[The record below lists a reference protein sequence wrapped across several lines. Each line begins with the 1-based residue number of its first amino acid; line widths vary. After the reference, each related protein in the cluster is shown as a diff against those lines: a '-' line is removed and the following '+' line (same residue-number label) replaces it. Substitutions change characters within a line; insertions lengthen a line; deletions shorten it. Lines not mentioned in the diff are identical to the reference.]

1 MPDDLADSNE
11 DESLGRLAQFYRDR
25 DPAFDARLRKATL
38 AAQLVDLRR
47 EAKLTQSRLAEL
59 MGVPQSTV
67 ARLESGLTDPRWS
80 TVDGYLQAVGAS
92 VTMTTEALA
101 PKSAGTGAAATERL
115 PRSATGPRE
124 RPFHRRPV
132 GQSLLHALRRD
143 AQRVSQL
150 LGEAQTSKRSRPPQ
164 LQLVPVRGRRREV
177 LVYGADGTA
186 RVDQGRVEVTLGS
199 DVAGR
204 GVVLIGD
211 EVERSVVLCVD
222 QGVARA
228 EFTDVGPLPPEA
240 LAVVVLP
247 DLEQLIG
254 ELGSLTRLPEEQY
267 EETVSRVVLRL
278 ANSKDFAPSVTVL
291 RSIADLPASPAQAVA
306 ARIAY
311 DMGQGHPSQ
320 IIE

>member
-1 MPDDLADSNE
+1 
-11 DESLGRLAQFYRDR
+11 
-25 DPAFDARLRKATL
+25 
-38 AAQLVDLRR
+38 
-47 EAKLTQSRLAEL
+47 
-59 MGVPQSTV
+59 
-67 ARLESGLTDPRWS
+67 
-80 TVDGYLQAVGAS
+80 
-92 VTMTTEALA
+92 
-101 PKSAGTGAAATERL
+101 
-115 PRSATGPRE
+115 
-124 RPFHRRPV
+124 
-132 GQSLLHALRRD
+132 
-143 AQRVSQL
+143 
-150 LGEAQTSKRSRPPQ
+150 
-164 LQLVPVRGRRREV
+164 
-177 LVYGADGTA
+177 
-186 RVDQGRVEVTLGS
+186 VEVTLGS